1 LSQVGDLD
9 LLRLEI
15 ETCQV
20 MVASDR
26 FVRVNS
32 PGNHHGPL
40 VAVAGC
46 AAGATAAV
54 HADLD
59 AALARRVLDFVA
71 AAPAWADGARLP
83 PWIGALA
90 SMVDVDPATLAGGP
104 AWLLP
109 NGLDFGHEA
118 PFVDHASEAG
128 AAMLARFQ
136 ADGMPPSLFE
146 AGYVGVEELWAP
158 WCAAMVGDEV
168 AALCCAARVGKRGAE
183 AGLYTFPPYRGQGFG
198 AAVTA
203 AWSRLPSLADKTL
216 FYSTQ
221 FNNTSSI
228 AVTRRLAL
236 RRIGASVGIG

>member
-1 LSQVGDLD
+1 LRDVADLD

-20 MVASDR
+20 MAAPSR

-32 PGNHHGPL
+32 PGHHHGPL
-40 VAVAGC
+40 VVVAGC
-46 AAGATAAV
+46 AAGAVAAV
-54 HADLD
+54 HADLED
-59 AALARRVLDFVA
+59 ALARNVLDFVA
-71 AAPAWADGARLP
+71 AAPAWADTARLP
-83 PWIGALA
+83 PWIGAMA
-90 SMVDVDPATLAGGP
+90 AMVDVDPATLAGGP
-104 AWLLP
+104 AWRLP
-109 NGLDFGHEA
+109 NGLAYAHEA
-118 PFVDHASEAG
+118 SFVDDASEAG

-136 ADGMPPSLFE
+136 ANGMPPALFD
-146 AGYVGVEELWAP
+146 AGYVDVDELWAP

-168 AALCCAARVGKRGAE
+168 AALCCTARLGERGAE
-183 AGLYTFPPYRGQGFG
+183 AGLYTFPPFRGQGFG

-203 AWSRLPSLADKTL
+203 AWSRLPALADKTL

-221 FNNTSSI
+221 FTNTSSI